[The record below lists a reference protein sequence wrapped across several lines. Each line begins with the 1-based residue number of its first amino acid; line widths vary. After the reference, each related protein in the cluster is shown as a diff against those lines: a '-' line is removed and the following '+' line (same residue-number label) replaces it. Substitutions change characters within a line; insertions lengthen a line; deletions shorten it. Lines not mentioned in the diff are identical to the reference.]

1 MAQEEQKQFWDNE
14 GGDFWAT
21 YAEKLDL
28 FFAPISEVLLKTAEI
43 SPEDHVL
50 DIGCGPGA
58 LTLSA
63 IKQANSALGID
74 LSSQLISLAEKRA
87 KALGVPA
94 TFAVADA
101 TTYKPPKAPTLI
113 LSRFGVM
120 FFDHPVEAFSTLR
133 SLGDQNKRMVFA
145 SWPPIT
151 SSPWIME
158 TLEVIQP
165 LLLEPIPDPN
175 PNKPSPFS
183 LADPKEVETILTKA
197 GWRDI
202 SITLWEQQMGVPAQ
216 TPSEAADFFC
226 NISPVC
232 RAAVN
237 QGVEQEEIMSRLQQ
251 FYESK
256 LEQEGRLTF
265 HGAALIVKAASV

>member
-28 FFAPISEVLLKTAEI
+28 FFAPISEAILKIAEI

-63 IKQANSALGID
+63 IKQAKSALGVD
-74 LSSQLISLAEKRA
+74 LSSQLISLAKERA
-87 KALGVPA
+87 KTLGDQA

-133 SLGDQNKRMVFA
+133 SMGDQKKRMVFA

-158 TLEVIQP
+158 TMEVVQP
-165 LLLEPIPDPN
+165 LLHEPIPAPSLD
-175 PNKPSPFS
+175 KPGPFS
-183 LADPKEVETILTKA
+183 LSDPNQIETILTKA
-197 GWRDI
+197 GWKDI
-202 SITLWEQQMGVPAQ
+202 SIILWEKQMGMPVQ
-216 TPSEAADFFC
+216 SPSEAADFFC
-226 NISPVC
+226 NISPAC

-237 QGVEQEEIMSRLQQ
+237 QGVEQEEITSSLQQ
-251 FYESK
+251 FYKSK
-256 LEQEGRLTF
+256 LEREGRLTF
-265 HGAALIVKAASV
+265 NGAALIVKAVSV